1 MKKLAKQRDYKRE
14 YELAKLRGER
24 DNDKIIAAHVTEEVR
39 DKFKQKAKENGTTPG
54 TLIKEWILQY
64 IAENEDWYFHLPKK
78 YGTC

>member
-1 MKKLAKQRDYKRE
+1 MAKQMDYKRE

-54 TLIKEWILQY
+54 TLIKEWILKY
-64 IAENEDWYFHLPKK
+64 IAENED
-78 YGTC
+78 

>member
-1 MKKLAKQRDYKRE
+1 MAKQRDYKRE

-39 DKFKQKAKENGTTPG
+39 DKFKQKAKVNGTTPG

-64 IAENEDWYFHLPKK
+64 IAENED
-78 YGTC
+78 